1 MSRNHSRRLN
11 SSLLALMSVLFWLQP
26 LSVSRLLC
34 YTSTYAYKV
43 CNKEKQEYSLAGED
57 GLYRFRKKII
67 TDESFWLRRMGL
79 NLVSE
84 TVRVKGLFVEGP
96 HV

>member
-1 MSRNHSRRLN
+1 MLRNHSRRLN
-11 SSLLALMSVLFWLQP
+11 SSLLALMSLLFWLQP

-34 YTSTYAYKV
+34 CTSTYAYKV

-67 TDESFWLRRMGL
+67 TDESFWVRGMGL